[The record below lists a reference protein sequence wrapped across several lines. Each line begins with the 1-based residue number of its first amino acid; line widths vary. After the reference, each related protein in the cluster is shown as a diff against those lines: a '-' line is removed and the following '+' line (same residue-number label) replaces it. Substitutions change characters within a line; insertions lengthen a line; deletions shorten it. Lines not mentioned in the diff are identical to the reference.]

1 MGGDYL
7 LDKLLNDSEV
17 VPKFPIV
24 FQIILVWTLGTKNYL
39 PVLEDK
45 TCRTI
50 QTSNQPMYIMWRQI
64 ERWIETNSRNYK
76 YCY

>member
-45 TCRTI
+45 TSRTI
-50 QTSNQPMYIMWRQI
+50 QTSNRTHVYYVTTDWKMNWNQYQ
-64 ERWIETNSRNYK
+64 K
-76 YCY
+76 L

>member
-17 VPKFPIV
+17 VPKFPIF
-24 FQIILVWTLGTKNYL
+24 FQIILVWTLGTKNHL
-39 PVLEDK
+39 PVLEDE
-45 TCRTI
+45 TSRTI
-50 QTSNQPMYIMWRQI
+50 QTSNRTHVYYVMTDWKMNW
-64 ERWIETNSRNYK
+64 TNSRNYK